1 MSLPTRPAH
10 LGCLGDQARYDQ
22 ARCDRG
28 AQVLAAFDRD
38 IGQQVVD
45 ALADI
50 ASLLAHHV
58 SRWASAIS
66 TPARARRPAAPPRH
80 YRDAHRSRRLRAAAR
95 SAHQRALNVGLSP
108 VEIVEATSHASVYCG
123 FPKALNAMFV
133 AKRVPGERGL
143 LPVRSPAG

>member
-1 MSLPTRPAH
+1 MLQ
-10 LGCLGDQARYDQ
+10 GDQARYDQ
-22 ARCDRG
+22 ARCGRG

-38 IGQQVVD
+38 VGQQVVD

-58 SRWASAIS
+58 VAYGSGDICARPGGTPSSANSSLSGCSS
-66 TPARARRPAAPPRH
+66 T
-80 YRDAHRSRRLRAAAR
+80 RRLRAAAR

>member
-1 MSLPTRPAH
+1 MLQ
-10 LGCLGDQARYDQ
+10 GDQARYDQ
-22 ARCDRG
+22 ARCGRG

-38 IGQQVVD
+38 VGQQVVD

-58 SRWASAIS
+58 VAYGSGDIC
-66 TPARARRPAAPPRH
+66 ARRAGRPAAPTRH
-80 YRDAHRSRRLRAAAR
+80 YRDAHRTLRLRAAAR